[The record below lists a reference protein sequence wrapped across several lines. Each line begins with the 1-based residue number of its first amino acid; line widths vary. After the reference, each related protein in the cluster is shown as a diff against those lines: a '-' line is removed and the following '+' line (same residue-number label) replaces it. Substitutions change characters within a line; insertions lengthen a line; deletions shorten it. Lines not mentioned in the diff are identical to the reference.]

1 MKIRKHNHLEPKIW
15 KQNNTLYP
23 ESREMLLHI
32 AWALID
38 NVRCHMELEIYNSD
52 VKDIFVYG
60 SIANYF
66 YDKTSDIDLCILLDI
81 DSVKAKNPERN
92 IEQDLKLFYYN
103 WAMTHNCSVYGR
115 KVDISYEKANS
126 DHAKDHYRT
135 GAMYS
140 LIKDDW
146 IYAPVILSD
155 TEFRNITKTAKS
167 VYNQIIKD
175 YKVVKKNGFQRDEV
189 ETLYKNIF
197 YSKNAAHDE
206 NITQPVTPM
215 YIAFR
220 KIRNRGIID
229 RLQQE
234 AIKKESAEFVLK

>member
-1 MKIRKHNHLEPKIW
+1 MEIRKHNHLEPKIW
-15 KQNNTLYP
+15 TTNNTLYP
-23 ESREMLLHI
+23 ESREMFLSI
-32 AWALID
+32 AWAFID
-38 NVRCHMELEIYNSD
+38 NVRCRMGLEIYNSD

-66 YDKTSDIDLCILLDI
+66 YNKKSDVDICILLDM

-92 IEQDLKLFYYN
+92 VEQDLTMFYYN
-103 WAMTHNCSVYGR
+103 WAMTHHCNIYGR
-115 KVDISYEKANS
+115 KVDISYEKVNS
-126 DHAKDHYRT
+126 DRAKGHYRT

-140 LIKDDW
+140 LIKNDW
-146 IYAPVILSD
+146 IYAPVIISD
-155 TEFRNITKTAKS
+155 AEFHDITSKAKS
-167 VYNQIIKD
+167 IYKKIVKD
-175 YKVVKKNGFQRDEV
+175 YKVVKKNGFIRDEI
-189 ETLYKNIF
+189 ETLYKNI
-197 YSKNAAHDE
+197 YHSKNTAHDE

-220 KIRNRGIID
+220 KVRNRGIID